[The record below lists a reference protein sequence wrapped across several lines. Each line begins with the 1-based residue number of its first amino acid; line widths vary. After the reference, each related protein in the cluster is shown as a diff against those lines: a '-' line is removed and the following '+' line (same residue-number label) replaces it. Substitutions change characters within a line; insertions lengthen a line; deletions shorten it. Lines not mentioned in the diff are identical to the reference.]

1 MIQICDFHDLKF
13 TGDPFSWV
21 GKRHTHDVACCL
33 DRSLVN
39 NEWLTQFPASHME
52 FLELIESD
60 HRPVITTITS
70 DFEQKHNQ
78 FCFDGRMVERD
89 GFSDAVRRGWDR
101 RIFHQDDN
109 LRSRLTACRREI
121 SQWKMRY
128 RSNAQEDIALL
139 KHRID
144 RAHSDGT
151 TTQHIREL
159 RLQLSKAYAAEE
171 DFWRLKSR
179 KTWLSGGDR
188 NTKYFFASAKTRS
201 ARNRMYSILDDANV
215 EHRGSS
221 NIGEVAQQFFTKLF
235 QSDLTTNNNHYYVLN
250 GFQQRVTS
258 DMNAYLT
265 KKITEEEVKE
275 AVFSIGGTKA
285 PGPDGFTG
293 AFYHHYWE
301 DIKQSIMAELL
312 FQGRVITDNVIIA
325 HEVIHA
331 LKVKKRCS
339 NLYMAIKTDITKAY
353 DRLEWDFL
361 QGAMFK
367 FGFDVRWIEW
377 IMTCVRTPTFSVNI
391 NGAPYGFI
399 QPERGIRQGYPLT
412 SLYYVLSQS
421 QSKDYLGWHYTDT
434 GLYTVKSGY
443 WLATHLHGDEPRA
456 LPPAGDPHLKRSI
469 WKTTTAPKI
478 KHFLW
483 KMLSKALATGEEL
496 ERRHINPDK
505 YCKRCFT
512 ETETTDHLFFTC
524 PHAMQIWR
532 ASTIPIQD
540 LTDSQVSLETK
551 MTIIFEWHKQSSN
564 NQLQAQLPFWILR
577 RIRKSRNKLIFG
589 GEANTWEKDL
599 SSAHHDAEEW
609 STLGDTRRLR
619 EFNSP
624 IANGSRRILHWRRPE
639 AGWIKCNYDGSYIQH
654 LQRTS
659 GTWIIRNE
667 LGHYKGAGKIQGTQ
681 ATSALE
687 AECNSL
693 ISAMQHL

>member
-1 MIQICDFHDLKF
+1 
-13 TGDPFSWV
+13 
-21 GKRHTHDVACCL
+21 
-33 DRSLVN
+33 
-39 NEWLTQFPASHME
+39 ME

-301 DIKQSIMAELL
+301 DIKQSIMAEVHDFFEKGIFDKSMNHTNLCL
-312 FQGRVITDNVIIA
+312 IPKPASPRHMSDYRPIALCNVSYKIISKILVA
-325 HEVIHA
+325 RLKKHLSSIISEKQAAFIPRASPEDIPHILA
-331 LKVKKRCS
+331 LK
-339 NLYMAIKTDITKAY
+339 I
-353 DRLEWDFL
+353 
-361 QGAMFK
+361 
-367 FGFDVRWIEW
+367 
-377 IMTCVRTPTFSVNI
+377 
-391 NGAPYGFI
+391 
-399 QPERGIRQGYPLT
+399 
-412 SLYYVLSQS
+412 SQS

-681 ATSALE
+681 ATGDCKILVDVLQGKTKRFDITNWLHEIQTWKRRFSEVQFRWIPRQVNKSADTL
-687 AECNSL
+687 A
-693 ISAMQHL
+693 